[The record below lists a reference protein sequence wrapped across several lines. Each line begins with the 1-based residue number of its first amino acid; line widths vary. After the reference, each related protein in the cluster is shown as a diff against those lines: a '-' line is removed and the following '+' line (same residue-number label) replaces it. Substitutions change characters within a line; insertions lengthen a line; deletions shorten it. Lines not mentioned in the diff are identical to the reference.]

1 MRSTVVP
8 AQITTVE
15 DKIAGS
21 LGLTQLILLTVPV
34 FGGSA
39 LFVFL
44 PPFFSY
50 AVYKIVLITCFAA
63 LCGLLAIRIKGKI
76 LLFWLIALLRY
87 NLRPRYYLFDKNDMH
102 LRETPLIVQEEE
114 SAEPVKAT
122 KKARPHLP
130 QLSTAELVQIENIIT
145 NPQANLH
152 FKTNRKGEL
161 YVHITEVQ

>member
-15 DKIAGS
+15 DKIMGNIGMS
-21 LGLTQLILLTVPV
+21 QLILLTVPI

-39 LFVFL
+39 LFMLL
-44 PPFFSY
+44 PPFFGYSL
-50 AVYKIVLITCFAA
+50 YKIVLITVLTA
-63 LCGLLAIRIKGKI
+63 LCGALAIRIKGRVV
-76 LLFWLIALLRY
+76 LFWCVALLRY
-87 NLRPRYYLFDKNDMH
+87 NLRPRYYVFNKNNSH
-102 LRETPLIVQEEE
+102 LRETAPILKEEKV
-114 SAEPVKAT
+114 AEPIKV
-122 KKARPHLP
+122 KKARTALP
-130 QLSTAELVQIENIIT
+130 RLSTADLVKVEGLIT

>member
-15 DKIAGS
+15 DKIMGNIGMS
-21 LGLTQLILLTVPV
+21 QLILLTVPI

-39 LFVFL
+39 LFMLL
-44 PPFFSY
+44 PPFFGYSL
-50 AVYKIVLITCFAA
+50 YKIVLITVLTA
-63 LCGLLAIRIKGKI
+63 LCGALAIRIKGKVV
-76 LLFWLIALLRY
+76 LFWGIALLRY
-87 NLRPRYYLFDKNDMH
+87 NLRPRYYVFNKNNSH
-102 LRETPLIVQEEE
+102 LRETAPILKEEKV
-114 SAEPVKAT
+114 AEPVKME
-122 KKARPHLP
+122 KARTALP
-130 QLSTAELVQIENIIT
+130 RLSTADLVKVEGLIT